1 MRNVFTDTPYK
12 NFNLSMTGAFSASVT
27 EAIRTKPNA
36 YTIADTLRW
45 TKGRHEMSMGFEYRK
60 QSLDKNFRWLLDP
73 AMTFDG
79 SVTGYGVADF
89 FIGRPSL
96 LDQMAYGEV
105 GVQDFPGLRRVF
117 PGQHQGHAQVH
128 GESWCAV

>member
-12 NFNLSMTGAFSASVT
+12 NFNLSVTGAFSASVT

-73 AMTFDG
+73 AMTFDASIHRVRRG
-79 SVTGYGVADF
+79 RLLHRASVAAWTRWRMAKWECRTF
-89 FIGRPSL
+89 PCSSRSFRTTSRSRPSS
-96 LDQMAYGEV
+96 
-105 GVQDFPGLRRVF
+105 P
-117 PGQHQGHAQVH
+117 
-128 GESWCAV
+128 